1 MTTTFFAVLLFIG
14 SIVLFIG
21 CALSLSTILD
31 SENAVIACAFIITII
46 FAVGYCIFTPSM
58 VQMIENDYYA
68 MMEDR
73 PKCIDAGDVSL
84 GCKKDYIDW
93 QKDSIEKQLKY
104 DSVKVK
110 LENLMIKADT
120 IRVLVVKNDTHE
132 SDSVK
137 ACIDQCWK
145 LGGMNS
151 DIKMCQDEC
160 FK

>member
-1 MTTTFFAVLLFIG
+1 MTT
-14 SIVLFIG
+14 SIFM
-21 CALSLSTILD
+21 TIL
-31 SENAVIACAFIITII
+31 IIGTVLI
-46 FAVGYCIFTPSM
+46 FAVVSFLMMSILDNSDSGFAVGIVVAILFVVLFANLTPSTAQM
-58 VQMIENDYYA
+58 VENDYYA

-93 QKDSIEKQLKY
+93 QKDSIEKQHKY

-110 LENLMIKADT
+110 LENLMIKTDT
-120 IRVLVVKNDTHE
+120 IRVTVIKNDAHE

-137 ACIDQCWK
+137 TCIDRCWAK
-145 LGGMNS
+145 TFNA
-151 DIKMCQDEC
+151 DIKKCQDEC

>member
-1 MTTTFFAVLLFIG
+1 MTIIIIGAVLIFGVVSFLMVSILDDNDSGFAIGIVVTILFV
-14 SIVLFIG
+14 VLF
-21 CALSLSTILD
+21 ANL
-31 SENAVIACAFIITII
+31 
-46 FAVGYCIFTPSM
+46 TPSTAQM
-58 VQMIENDYYA
+58 VENDYYA

-93 QKDSIEKQLKY
+93 QKDSVEKQHKY

-110 LENLMIKADT
+110 LENLMFKTDT
-120 IRVLVVKNDTHE
+120 IRVTVIKNDTRE

-137 ACIDQCWK
+137 TCIEQCWN
-145 LGGMNS
+145 LIPNS
-151 DIKMCQDEC
+151 DIKQCQDEC